1 MKLLECYIENFGK
14 LSKRRIVFKD
24 GLNCIKE
31 DNGSGKTTLAAFI
44 KAMLY
49 GMSDTK
55 RASLEENDR
64 KHYLPWQGGICGGSL
79 TFSAGGKTYRV
90 ERSFGTK
97 AADDTYAL
105 YDTATGRISTD
116 FTDGVGEGLFGI
128 DADGFERTV
137 FLSERALTPKSEN
150 KSISAKLSDLVGCD
164 GDIGGMDEAMKALED
179 KRKFYYKKGGSGEI
193 ADTRAKLDSVTRRL
207 LELDEI
213 EKSAEQSRDKL
224 KEISDKIQVAK
235 REARILL
242 DQRETA
248 LRRAAEV
255 NYERRYRDLKLSVE
269 AAERQR
275 TAVAEIFGE
284 HIPSRAEIDDAD
296 FKRIEAK
303 RLVDSAADES
313 HTSEFKRLSARFD
326 GRVEKARI
334 EETRAALVLL
344 KNKREREVDPRLIRA
359 KKIFAKRVPAK
370 EELDRIG
377 DLLNKKEKA
386 PIGCIIGYIL
396 SAICCGLGFIIDPRL
411 IAVGVIGVLLST
423 ITHIAIVGRANARRN
438 AEIYS
443 FFAYVSGADVK
454 GNDEARARLGDM
466 YELLPILSDE
476 AVEDTAELMRKI
488 RALVGLFP
496 EKITEDPIVAA
507 EGIIAEYDKYA
518 ELTVAERFMAG
529 ERRSRLERAARLDAE
544 SKIFIAKFKTKTSD
558 PFGELRRALNEYD
571 RLTAEIV
578 ARREEMA
585 RLESSRSGGDD
596 IQKAAEDELNLLD
609 VKRRENEATIADLSR
624 EYTITERS
632 YIAKLEELEEREG
645 LLMRKEELEEL
656 LERHTERYETIQLTK
671 KYLAVAKDNIT
682 SRYLGK
688 TKAGFLKYAEKIGG
702 ITGESFEMD
711 TDFSITRQDGGAT
724 RTQEAYSRGT
734 RDLYNLAIRLAL
746 VDSLYEIE
754 RPFILLDD
762 PFTSFDDG
770 KTDAALRLLKE
781 LGKERQIIY
790 FTCSKSRSV

>member
-438 AEIYS
+438 AEIYN
-443 FFAYVSGADVK
+443 FFLYVSGADVK

-507 EGIIAEYDKYA
+507 EGIIADYDKYA

>member
-235 REARILL
+235 REAMILL